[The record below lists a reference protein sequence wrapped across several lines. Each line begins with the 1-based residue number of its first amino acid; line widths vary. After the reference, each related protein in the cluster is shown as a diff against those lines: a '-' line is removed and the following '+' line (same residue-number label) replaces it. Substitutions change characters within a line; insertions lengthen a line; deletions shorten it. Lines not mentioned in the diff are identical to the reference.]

1 MAEQLRQQDSNGI
14 EVKDMETEG
23 DGETASS
30 HTSEEK
36 IENNDETL
44 RSRVKVWSFIINK
57 YDGGREDGSSK
68 YLAYLL

>member
-1 MAEQLRQQDSNGI
+1 LRQQDSNGI

-30 HTSEEK
+30 HTSEGE

-44 RSRVKVWSFIINK
+44 RKAGLKSGLHKRTIILEK
-57 YDGGREDGSSK
+57 GS
-68 YLAYLL
+68 